1 MQEYP
6 WVACVGLLFFEAWGL
21 LLVWML
27 AVSFFRVFRLFS
39 PSWGLAVAWPMC
51 ASGGRGSGYCLVTR
65 PLAVMT
71 IHGKVEAVGWLQAL
85 GNGSEPLGSG
95 GGAQSW
101 CPWQQQQ
108 QGMCLPRELGVMGRT
123 QWQGPP
129 QQHQYLGWWR
139 QHAVTGPDP
148 PLETQ
153 MVQWLVPILI
163 THTRGP
169 LLPENLHV
177 QSFCGGPAP
186 TLTLLNNGALP
197 LWQAQASSYTS
208 SVVETTP

>member
-1 MQEYP
+1 M
-6 WVACVGLLFFEAWGL
+6 
-21 LLVWML
+21 
-27 AVSFFRVFRLFS
+27 
-39 PSWGLAVAWPMC
+39 
-51 ASGGRGSGYCLVTR
+51 
-65 PLAVMT
+65 
-71 IHGKVEAVGWLQAL
+71 
-85 GNGSEPLGSG
+85 
-95 GGAQSW
+95 
-101 CPWQQQQ
+101 
-108 QGMCLPRELGVMGRT
+108 
-123 QWQGPP
+123 
-129 QQHQYLGWWR
+129 
-139 QHAVTGPDP
+139 TGPDP